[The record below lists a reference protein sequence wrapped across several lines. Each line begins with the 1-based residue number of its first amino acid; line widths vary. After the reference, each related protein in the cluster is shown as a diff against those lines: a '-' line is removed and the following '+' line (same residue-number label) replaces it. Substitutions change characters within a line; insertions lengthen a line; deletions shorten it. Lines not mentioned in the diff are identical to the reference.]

1 MGLDW
6 NKVAVAVASR
16 VQYEQSCGRGRLISE
31 DVTRLALAE
40 VVQSQVAGDIE
51 AEFNHPDIPGNTRLD
66 LLVRSPRVNKIDVA
80 IEHKWVRS
88 TSVSTTRHWAAE
100 ILGDIM
106 RVERLQQNM
115 SQNCERAIV
124 VVGEVDEMRAKVWE
138 REVRQGGGQPRL
150 RLMDAI
156 IQGRPA
162 SGTSQPTALSVNLR
176 VNGRSFRR
184 LIRQGASELYGEL
197 PGSYQIRLAAFH
209 RTMSDGIECVVWIV
223 TRGQQ
228 QRMRFDAST
237 AWPSV

>member
-1 MGLDW
+1 MSLDW
-6 NKVAVAVASR
+6 NRVAVAVASR
-16 VQYEQSCGRGRLISE
+16 VQYEQACGRGRLISE

-51 AEFNHPDIPGNTRLD
+51 AEFNHPDIPGNARLD
-66 LLVRSPRVNKIDVA
+66 LLVRSPQAQDIDVA

-88 TSVSTTRHWAAE
+88 TSASTTRHWAPE
-100 ILGDIM
+100 LVGDIL
-106 RVERLQQNM
+106 RVERLQQSM

-124 VVGEVDEMRAKVWE
+124 VVGEVDEMRTKVWE
-138 REVRQGGGQPRL
+138 REVRQGGGQQRL

-162 SGTSQPTALSVNLR
+162 SGTSQSTALSVSLR
-176 VNGRSFRR
+176 ANGQSFRR

-197 PGSYQIRLAAFH
+197 PSFYQIRLAAFH
-209 RTMSDGIECVVWIV
+209 RTMPDGIECVVWIV

-228 QRMRFDAST
+228 QRFTFDAST
-237 AWPSV
+237 VWPAV

>member
-1 MGLDW
+1 MSLDW

-51 AEFNHPDIPGNTRLD
+51 AEFNHPDIPGNARLD
-66 LLVRSPRVNKIDVA
+66 LLVRSPRVQNIDIA

-100 ILGDIM
+100 ILGDIL

-115 SQNCERAIV
+115 SQGCERAIV
-124 VVGEVDEMRAKVWE
+124 VVGEVDVMRTKVWE
-138 REVRQGGGQPRL
+138 RTVQQGGGQQRL
-150 RLMDAI
+150 RVVDAI

-162 SGTSQPTALSVNLR
+162 SGTSHSTPLPVSLRASGQP
-176 VNGRSFRR
+176 FRR
-184 LIRQGASELYGEL
+184 LIRQEAEELYREL
-197 PGSYQIRLAAFH
+197 PSFYQIRLAAFH

-223 TRGQQ
+223 TRGHQ
-228 QRMRFDAST
+228 QRITFDAS
-237 AWPSV
+237 AVWPSV